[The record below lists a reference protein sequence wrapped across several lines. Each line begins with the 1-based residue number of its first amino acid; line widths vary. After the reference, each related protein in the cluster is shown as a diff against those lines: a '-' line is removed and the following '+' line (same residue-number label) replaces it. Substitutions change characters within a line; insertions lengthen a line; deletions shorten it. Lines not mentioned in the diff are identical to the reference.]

1 MGRKRMEEPA
11 LKSWEEV
18 DSTLKQIREAEIALS
33 KISADAERC
42 MIDIREQA
50 ETEAQPY
57 KDKIKRMELQL
68 KEFTVLNKADLKGK
82 TKEMPFGRVGF
93 RLSTKL
99 VLPKVVETVI
109 NSLKKYGMADC
120 GGVKETVNKEILKT
134 YDEATILAV
143 GASLKKEDT
152 FWYET
157 KQEKIA
163 DPA

>member
-68 KEFTVLNKADLKGK
+68 KEFTVLNKADLLPYVDFDMENAVQRARALNDDLALFELSCRNGQGLENWSAWLR
-82 TKEMPFGRVGF
+82 EMF
-93 RLSTKL
+93 RR
-99 VLPKVVETVI
+99 
-109 NSLKKYGMADC
+109 KKA
-120 GGVKETVNKEILKT
+120 N
-134 YDEATILAV
+134 A
-143 GASLKKEDT
+143 
-152 FWYET
+152 
-157 KQEKIA
+157 
-163 DPA
+163 

>member
-68 KEFTVLNKADLKGK
+68 KEFTVLNKADLLPYVDFDMENAVQRARALNDDLALFELSCRNGQGLENWYAWLR
-82 TKEMPFGRVGF
+82 EMF
-93 RLSTKL
+93 RR
-99 VLPKVVETVI
+99 
-109 NSLKKYGMADC
+109 KKA
-120 GGVKETVNKEILKT
+120 N
-134 YDEATILAV
+134 A
-143 GASLKKEDT
+143 
-152 FWYET
+152 
-157 KQEKIA
+157 
-163 DPA
+163 